1 MVSCVFACH
10 RVRERQRLLEAP
22 RTLIGRRVVVGETGG
37 LAALVES
44 VRTKTRRL
52 WRPRC
57 PASTLAIADVFRR
70 GGRWASCHPAPAQ
83 KPPRRGGVDVVIR
96 LGLRAPEVAVAS
108 WSKSNRKGFHKLRV
122 PRGDVAECGQDTTM
136 HRRSFSQL
144 AAATDTLG
152 RNQPP
157 R

>member
-1 MVSCVFACH
+1 MPGVDLGDRGCV
-10 RVRERQRLLEAP
+10 P
-22 RTLIGRRVVVGETGG
+22 
-37 LAALVES
+37 
-44 VRTKTRRL
+44 TRR
-52 WRPRC
+52 P
-57 PASTLAIADVFRR
+57 V
-70 GGRWASCHPAPAQ
+70 GRLSSCPAQ

-96 LGLRAPEVAVAS
+96 LGLRAAEVAVAS